1 MAVINIL
8 SPHLADMIAA
18 GEVVERP
25 GSVVKELL
33 ENALDAG
40 ARNVTVELRGGGTTF
55 LRVTDDGCGMA
66 ADDAGNCFLRHAT
79 SKLHDERGLE
89 AIETMG
95 FRGEALAAIAA
106 VSRVELLTRR
116 ESDEA
121 GTYVSVAGGDI
132 QDMHAAGC
140 PKGSAF
146 TVRDIFYNTPARLKF
161 MKSDRSEGAYC
172 VQQAARV
179 ALGRPDV
186 SIRCVKDGKEEFF
199 TPGDGRA
206 ESAMY
211 AILGRAVT
219 LSMLPVDGENEGVAV
234 KGFISSPA
242 AGRGSRAMQFFF
254 VNGRSIRSQSMQAA
268 LEQAYKNTL
277 MVGRFPACVLYVI
290 LSPGAVD
297 VNVHPTKNEVKFSS
311 EKRVFDAVYYG
322 ALAAVQGERGTL
334 EMDLSRSTEK
344 KLAPTAYG
352 KLAVPGG
359 DTGRQTSMDLHSP
372 TPSYTVTKPPAAG
385 TPHTAQLRPR
395 QSGPAPAARDSFSP
409 RPRPQPFH
417 PGLAMSLARPAPAA
431 VTPAAKAEPEA
442 INAEADAG
450 PVRLAGEV
458 LRTFIVA
465 EQGDKVLLIDKHAA
479 HERMIFDRLKAQDRQ
494 VMSQTLL
501 TPQTWRPGPE
511 AMEALAANGELL
523 AELGFELESYGDED
537 VIVRAVPD
545 SLDPGQTVAAL
556 EEICEKLKTGAADL
570 ARDSVLQTVACKAAI
585 KAGWDTDP
593 AELQVLAEKVASGQI
608 RYCPHGRPVA
618 VTLTKKELDRQFGR
632 IQ

>member
-1 MAVINIL
+1 
-8 SPHLADMIAA
+8 
-18 GEVVERP
+18 
-25 GSVVKELL
+25 
-33 ENALDAG
+33 
-40 ARNVTVELRGGGTTF
+40 
-55 LRVTDDGCGMA
+55 
-66 ADDAGNCFLRHAT
+66 
-79 SKLHDERGLE
+79 
-89 AIETMG
+89 
-95 FRGEALAAIAA
+95 
-106 VSRVELLTRR
+106 
-116 ESDEA
+116 
-121 GTYVSVAGGDI
+121 
-132 QDMHAAGC
+132 
-140 PKGSAF
+140 
-146 TVRDIFYNTPARLKF
+146 

-254 VNGRSIRSQSMQAA
+254 VNGRSIRSQSLQAA

-372 TPSYTVTKPPAAG
+372 TPSYTVKSQPAPGA
-385 TPHTAQLRPR
+385 PHTAQLRPR
-395 QSGPAPAARDSFSP
+395 QSGPAPAARDSFSPRP

-458 LRTFIVA
+458 LRTYIVA

>member
-8 SPHLADMIAA
+8 SPHVADMIAA

-25 GSVVKELL
+25 GSVVKELM

-116 ESDEA
+116 ADDEA
-121 GTYVSVAGGDI
+121 GTFVSLAGGDI

-140 PKGSAF
+140 PQGSTF

-161 MKSDRSEGAYC
+161 MKSDRAEGAYC

-186 SIRCVKDGKEEFF
+186 SIRCIKDGKEEFF

-211 AILGRAVT
+211 AILGRAGT
-219 LSMLPVDGENEGVAV
+219 LSMLPADGENEGVAV
-234 KGFISSPA
+234 KGFVSSPA

-254 VNGRSIRSQSMQAA
+254 VNGRSIRSQSLQAA

-277 MVGRFPACVLYVI
+277 MVGRFPACVLYVT

-311 EKRVFDAVYYG
+311 EKRVFDAVYYS

-352 KLAVPGG
+352 RLADAPGDRG
-359 DTGRQTSMDLHSP
+359 EQTAMDLRSP
-372 TPSYTVTKPPAAG
+372 APAYAAPAAPA
-385 TPHTAQLRPR
+385 PHTAQLRPR
-395 QSGPAPAARDSFSP
+395 QSGPAPAPSHTY

-417 PGLAMSLARPAPAA
+417 PGPAVSPARPVSAASTAAPAA
-431 VTPAAKAEPEA
+431 VKTEPEKTA
-442 INAEADAG
+442 APGTDTA

-458 LRTFIVA
+458 LRTYIVA

-479 HERMIFDRLKAQDRQ
+479 HERMIFDRLKAQGQ
-494 VMSQTLL
+494 EIMSQTLL

-511 AMEALAANGELL
+511 AMEALAANVPLL

-545 SLDPGQTVAAL
+545 SLDPAQTVAAL
-556 EEICEKLKTGAADL
+556 EEICEKLKAGAADL

-593 AELQVLAEKVASGQI
+593 AELLVLAEKVASGQI

-632 IQ
+632 IV